1 MFCLLA
7 MIFFQPWA
15 AWFLAGIPIIVL
27 LYLLKLKR
35 RPASVSTLMFW
46 QRIMHE
52 SRRRALFQRLR
63 NFLSLLLHLLIFG
76 LIVAALA
83 RPTLDRLVR
92 EGASV
97 VVVLDAR
104 ARMQT
109 VEPEGLTRF
118 DRARDRAAALVREAS
133 AGREIALITAAHTA
147 SVASPFSGDEKLLQK
162 ALDDLRPS
170 DTSGDLERAVALAHD
185 VLASRKG
192 DRRIFVLTDRPQ
204 PARTSSDG
212 IETRFISVGTPRN
225 NVAITR
231 FATRP
236 LPNSPQ
242 TSEVLL
248 ELANFGSEKTQGNL
262 ELRYDERLLDVKPF
276 QLEPGARQL
285 EVFPSVPR
293 PSRTARGWL
302 TAKLD
307 TADAL
312 PLDNVAFAVL
322 PPPKIARVLLVTA
335 GNFFLEKLLAAD
347 ATVSFE
353 LITPDAWQPSL
364 AGKFDVVIADNFLP
378 DGFAL
383 EQVRGG
389 ILFIG
394 KTPFNQPDVPAIER
408 PIVTEMDH
416 QNPLLRLVKLE
427 NITFLRAADLAPPND
442 PAWHFETPL
451 QSFEHPL
458 ILTGERRQPA
468 VPLARVAAFG
478 FALTDSDLPLR
489 IAFPLLISNT
499 LHWLAGEAAEAPPS
513 LLAGEAIELADDTRV
528 APRPAGEK
536 SEPSET
542 VGGFFQPLRKGFYQR
557 TQAGRA
563 DWIAVNTFNDAESD
577 LRWPPKDAANPEAV
591 TLRTVSLAS
600 ITAWPFWRYLA
611 LFAFALLAVEWSLFH
626 RRRTE

>member
-1 MFCLLA
+1 

-46 QRIMHE
+46 QRVMQE

-63 NFLSLLLHLLIFG
+63 NFLSLLLHLLIFA

-97 VVVLDAR
+97 VIVLDAR
-104 ARMQT
+104 ARMQAI
-109 VEPEGLTRF
+109 ESDGRTRF
-118 DRARDRAAALVREAS
+118 DRARDRAAEFVREAS
-133 AGREIALITAAHTA
+133 PGREIALMVAAHTP
-147 SVASPFSGDEKLLQK
+147 SVALPFSGDEKLLQT
-162 ALDDLRPS
+162 ALDALRPAG
-170 DTSGDLERAVALAHD
+170 TSGDLEQAVARAHD
-185 VLASRKG
+185 LLAARKG
-192 DRRIFVLTDRPQ
+192 DRRIFVLTDRSQ
-204 PARTSSDG
+204 PVRASSDG
-212 IETRFISVGTPRN
+212 VETRFIPVGTPQN

-248 ELANFGSEKTQGNL
+248 EVANFGDKPAEGNL
-262 ELRYDERLLDVKPF
+262 ELRYDEHLLDVKPF
-276 QLEPGARQL
+276 QLEPGARRL

-293 PSRTARGWL
+293 PSRSARGWL

-307 TADAL
+307 QSDAL

-322 PPPKIARVLLVTA
+322 PPPKIARVLLVSA

-353 LITPDAWQPSL
+353 LITPDAWQSSL
-364 AGKFDVVIADNFLP
+364 AEKFDVVIMDNFVP
-378 DGFAL
+378 DSFAL
-383 EQVRGG
+383 DQVQGG
-389 ILFIG
+389 RLFVG
-394 KTPFNQPDVPAIER
+394 KTPFNQPDLPPLER
-408 PIVTEMDH
+408 PIVTEMDN
-416 QNPLLRLVKLE
+416 QSPLLRLVKVE
-427 NITFLRAADLAPPND
+427 NVTFLRAASLVPPTD
-442 PAWHFETPL
+442 PGWRFEAPL
-451 QSFEHPL
+451 QSFEHAL
-458 ILTGERRQPA
+458 ILAGERRQPA
-468 VPLARVAAFG
+468 VPLARVTAFS

-499 LHWLAGEAAEAPPS
+499 LHWLAGEVAEAPVS
-513 LLAGEAIELADDTRV
+513 LLAGETTELADDTRV
-528 APRPAGEK
+528 ARRPAGDEN
-536 SEPSET
+536 EPSEMT
-542 VGGFFQPLRKGFYQR
+542 GGIFQPMQQGFYQR
-557 TQAGRA
+557 THAGRT

-577 LRWPPKDAANPEAV
+577 LRWRADAAAYPEPV
-591 TLRTVSLAS
+591 MLPLVSLAS

-611 LFAFALLAVEWSLFH
+611 LAAFALLVAEWSLFH